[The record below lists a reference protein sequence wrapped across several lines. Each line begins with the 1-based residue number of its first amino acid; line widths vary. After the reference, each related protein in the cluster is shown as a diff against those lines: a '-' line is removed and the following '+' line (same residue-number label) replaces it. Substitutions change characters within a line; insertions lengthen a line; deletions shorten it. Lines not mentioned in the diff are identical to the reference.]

1 MVPKKLYRSRENA
14 MIAGICAGLA
24 DYFKIDSSLVRLATV
39 ILIFPGG
46 LSIWAYIIAWII
58 IPQKPLISSP
68 AQDSASGEN
77 AAATTTS
84 ETPAEPVE
92 SEDKSRYIVGIIL
105 VGLGVLFLLN
115 SFNVF
120 VWFSFFKLWPLV
132 LIIVGLF
139 VLFKG
144 VNRGAANEN

>member
-1 MVPKKLYRSRENA
+1 MAPKKLYRSRENA
-14 MIAGICAGLA
+14 MVAGICSGIAE
-24 DYFKIDSSLVRLATV
+24 YFNIDSSLVRLATV

-58 IPQKPLISSP
+58 IPQRPLISSS
-68 AQDSASGEN
+68 AQESVTGEN
-77 AAATTTS
+77 VPSTGEG
-84 ETPAEPVE
+84 ETPAEPIG
-92 SEDKSRYIVGIIL
+92 SDDKSRYIVGVVL

-115 SFNVF
+115 SFNIF
-120 VWFSFFKLWPLV
+120 AWFSFSKLWPMV

-144 VNRGAANEN
+144 VNRGGTNEN

>member
-1 MVPKKLYRSRENA
+1 MAPKKLYRSRENA
-14 MIAGICAGLA
+14 MVAGICAGIA
-24 DYFKIDSSLVRLATV
+24 EYFNIDSSLVRLATV

-58 IPQKPLISSP
+58 IPQRPLISSS
-68 AQDSASGEN
+68 AQESVTGEN
-77 AAATTTS
+77 VPSTGEA
-84 ETPAEPVE
+84 ETPAEPIG
-92 SEDKSRYIVGIIL
+92 SDDKSRYIVGVVL

-115 SFNVF
+115 SFNIF
-120 VWFSFFKLWPLV
+120 AWFSFSKLWPMV

-144 VNRGAANEN
+144 VNRGGTNEN